1 MRAAAVSLLLL
12 APCLWAQSGI
22 APPQLG
28 FVEDSALA
36 LRPAYGV
43 TGNFI
48 LGPAMAANIESAAF
62 SGSLGL
68 LKSASS
74 LAAFSAQGKLLAST
88 DVAGGPALFAFSPTA
103 GAALA
108 YIPSNDSLIAWR
120 GGAFVALASP
130 RLSGDSVLAIGFP
143 SASEATL
150 IVQSR
155 ADELREVHL
164 PLGAVGSASENAL
177 VGVRAPLIML
187 PAGDLVFADAQ
198 GIVLR
203 RAGASDV
210 HIPAALPARFSLQQM
225 NQDWV
230 ELSDLAGPARFAIHT
245 TAGRA
250 GFYRLPESK

>member
-1 MRAAAVSLLLL
+1 MGAAAASLLLL
-12 APCLWAQSGI
+12 APCVWAQSGI

-74 LAAFSAQGKLLAST
+74 LAAFNAQGKLLAST
-88 DVAGGPALFAFSPTA
+88 PVAEGSALFAFSP
-103 GAALA
+103 GGGSGLA

-120 GGAFVALASP
+120 GGAFTAVASP
-130 RLSGDSVLAIGFP
+130 MLAGDTVLAIGFP

-150 IVQSR
+150 IVQRR
-155 ADELREVHL
+155 ADELLEVHL
-164 PLGAVGSASENAL
+164 TLGAAGAASENPL
-177 VGVRAPLIML
+177 VGVRAPVILL

-203 RAGASDV
+203 RADASDV
-210 HIPAALPARFSLQQM
+210 HISAALPAHFSLQQM

-245 TAGRA
+245 APGRA